1 MGKVSLRERILN
13 EVFSMRCFGQ
23 LCDYSRLHI
32 WNKIIAFVV
41 FTMKMM
47 KAFRDMTLTV
57 FEQKQ
62 VALFGLNLEVDQSI
76 R

>member
-1 MGKVSLRERILN
+1 
-13 EVFSMRCFGQ
+13 
-23 LCDYSRLHI
+23 
-32 WNKIIAFVV
+32 
-41 FTMKMM
+41 MKMM